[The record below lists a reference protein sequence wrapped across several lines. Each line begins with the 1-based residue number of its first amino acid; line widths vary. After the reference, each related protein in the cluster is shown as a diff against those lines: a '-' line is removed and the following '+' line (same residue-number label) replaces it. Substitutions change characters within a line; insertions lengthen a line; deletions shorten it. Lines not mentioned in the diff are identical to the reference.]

1 MNSATVL
8 SELKELRETW
18 KRQGFAY
25 TNEQQKRHLTNCVKC
40 DDVRVNQMYEEG
52 LVYKSS
58 AK

>member
-8 SELKELRETW
+8 PELKELRETW

-25 TNEQQKRHLTNCVKC
+25 TNEQQKRHDELREMRR
-40 DDVRVNQMYEEG
+40 VRVNEMYENN

>member
-8 SELKELRETW
+8 REMQELRETW
-18 KRQGFAY
+18 KRQSF
-25 TNEQQKRHLTNCVKC
+25 NFSQEQQKRYDELKEMRR
-40 DDVRVNQMYEEG
+40 VRVNEMYENN

>member
-8 SELKELRETW
+8 AELKELRETW
-18 KRQGFAY
+18 KRQGFTY
-25 TNEQQKRHLTNCVKC
+25 TNEQQKRRDELREMRRQ
-40 DDVRVNQMYEEG
+40 RVNQMYEEG

>member
-25 TNEQQKRHLTNCVKC
+25 TNEQQKRHDELREMRRQ
-40 DDVRVNQMYEEG
+40 RVNEMYENN

>member
-8 SELKELRETW
+8 DELKELRETW

-25 TNEQQKRHLTNCVKC
+25 TNEQQKRHDELREMRR
-40 DDVRVNQMYEEG
+40 VRVNQMYEEG